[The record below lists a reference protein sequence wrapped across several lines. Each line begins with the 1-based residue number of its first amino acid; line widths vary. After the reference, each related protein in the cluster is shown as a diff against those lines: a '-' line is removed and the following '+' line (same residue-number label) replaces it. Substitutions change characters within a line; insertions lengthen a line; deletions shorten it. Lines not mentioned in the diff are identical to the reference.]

1 MAIKVPK
8 SSSSTGGI
16 SEKNRQA
23 SGTSSKGAAGG
34 AGGSSGAGI
43 SAVSQSFSAAF
54 DGAER
59 TFNVQEIRR
68 MINDLDVH
76 IQSLK
81 KNPTFKEFETY
92 RDKIKAI
99 LNEISTKLYKKETR
113 ELSLPGGKSKKLIS
127 MITRVD
133 EVLKDIEEEFNKKV
147 DIDLLATHY
156 EIKGILL
163 DIAS

>member
-1 MAIKVPK
+1 MAIKVPG
-8 SSSSTGGI
+8 SSSSTGGV

-23 SGTSSKGAAGG
+23 AGTGSKSG
-34 AGGSSGAGI
+34 AGGSSGSG
-43 SAVSQSFSAAF
+43 VSGVGQSFSSAF
-54 DGAER
+54 DSAAR
-59 TFNVQEIRR
+59 TFTVQEIRR
-68 MINDLDVH
+68 MINDLDTH
-76 IQSLK
+76 IQTLK
-81 KNPTFKEFETY
+81 KNPTFREFEIY

-113 ELSLPGGKSKKLIS
+113 ETNLPGGKPKKLFS

-133 EVLKDIEEEFNKKV
+133 EALLEIEEEFNKKA